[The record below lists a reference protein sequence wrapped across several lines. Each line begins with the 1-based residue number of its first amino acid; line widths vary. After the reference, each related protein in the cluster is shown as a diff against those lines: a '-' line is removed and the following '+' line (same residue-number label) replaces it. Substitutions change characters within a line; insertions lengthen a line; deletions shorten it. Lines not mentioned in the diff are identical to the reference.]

1 MTTEIEIQLEKSV
14 ERPPLLRN
22 GILIIYAP
30 NDFTL
35 DPRESKIVDLK
46 FSIKMSEYISNNI
59 QISPFLKRNG
69 IKLSCGEG
77 TVQLFNNGT
86 AKLTN
91 IHSLKTDDLSC
102 EKIQPVDKSKD
113 TVQFVDSG
121 TVNLTVEN
129 DSGIFMHKIYKNTEL
144 ARVGFF
150 HHKVIV
156 AKYRNGTENSGECST
171 SYRNKTENCR
181 KCSANCK
188 GSIKKGRVK

>member
-1 MTTEIEIQLEKSV
+1 MK
-14 ERPPLLRN
+14 
-22 GILIIYAP
+22 
-30 NDFTL
+30 
-35 DPRESKIVDLK
+35 
-46 FSIKMSEYISNNI
+46 
-59 QISPFLKRNG
+59 
-69 IKLSCGEG
+69 
-77 TVQLFNNGT
+77 
-86 AKLTN
+86 
-91 IHSLKTDDLSC
+91 KT
-102 EKIQPVDKSKD
+102 QPVAKSKD

-121 TVNLTVEN
+121 TVNLTVKN

>member
-22 GILIIYAP
+22 GILIIYAS

-35 DPRESKIVDLK
+35 DLRESKIVDLK
-46 FSIKMSEYISNNI
+46 FSIKMSEYISNSI

-77 TVQLFNNGT
+77 TAQLFNSGT

-102 EKIQPVDKSKD
+102 EK
-113 TVQFVDSG
+113 
-121 TVNLTVEN
+121 N
-129 DSGIFMHKIYKNTEL
+129 
-144 ARVGFF
+144 
-150 HHKVIV
+150 
-156 AKYRNGTENSGECST
+156 ST
-171 SYRNKTENCR
+171 SC
-181 KCSANCK
+181 
-188 GSIKKGRVK
+188 